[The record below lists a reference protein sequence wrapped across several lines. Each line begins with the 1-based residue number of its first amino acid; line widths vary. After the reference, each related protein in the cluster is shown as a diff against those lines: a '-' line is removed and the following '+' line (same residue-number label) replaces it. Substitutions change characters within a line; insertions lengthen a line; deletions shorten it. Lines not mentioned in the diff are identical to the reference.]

1 MSKQGCNLHYDWQYQ
16 YFETQIRT
24 VAAKVD
30 PCMCANQK
38 VLWECNDLSYL
49 CLSTC
54 ECVCACMRAY
64 VRVRV
69 RACVYACLRVYAY
82 YYQYSRA
89 VVPVVASQTPY
100 TINDGNAL
108 ASED

>member
-1 MSKQGCNLHYDWQYQ
+1 MSKQGCTLHYDWQYQ
-16 YFETQIRT
+16 YFEIQVRT

-30 PCMCANQK
+30 PYLMCTNRK

-54 ECVCACMRAY
+54 ECVCACMRAC
-64 VRVRV
+64 VR
-69 RACVYACLRVYAY
+69 ACLRVYVY
-82 YYQYSRA
+82 YYQYSRSM
-89 VVPVVASQTPY
+89 VYVVASQTPY
-100 TINDGNAL
+100 TIKNSNAP